1 MDEALTRIK
10 EKLHDTFPDLEGD
23 ELSIAVLL
31 HWSRAHV
38 LKKRVVKYEKHFFD
52 REIAGCTADT
62 QKGYF
67 QYQSRDIAQLQE
79 VLKKDTDSCIHA
91 FTEIYGHMAAEKPR
105 KRICE
110 ALQISWLTEEAAH
123 TFADSY
129 SPEIKK
135 LLTSSQTAPTQTS
148 ADIACRDAASF
159 IKFFYPRLRLIER
172 PSIAVDD
179 GLQELTGTRQKLI
192 IPTDEE
198 IRRTLEAIRAGTYP
212 KGFKYGQIA
221 LGVTP
226 YMLEKLGFE
235 HLLLVATRKHLENIM
250 KPLNSVMR
258 NPYEHP
264 HGLTPDMIIEAVHA
278 LEHPI
283 CVFQSENKPQ
293 RVVAVTEVQDMTEKF
308 IVIPLEPN
316 CNISYKKIPQM
327 YVNLAASIY
336 GHDEIAKV
344 INKSIENNRMLF
356 IDEKRIGTSLA
367 SQIKSLGRE
376 GTDSILYADNIA
388 RYIKDVNTFIEKENK
403 KNPRHPR
410 LTDFG
415 RNVVYD
421 AAQSQNRT
429 HRDIQTSAFDVLQSP
444 VDTEN
449 GRISEKGW
457 MQLTAVLARYSDKS
471 YETARYLLIK
481 DGVIQDQIALSSNI
495 ASATITAPDEQFLT
509 DLKQSAIEHNYQIVF
524 VHNHPSGF
532 VIPSQADKA
541 LTKELESA
549 FKDHFAGHVI
559 LDHGSYGLYTKEHT
573 DWAVLEDNR
582 LLTETEYIQKYNL
595 IPRETH
601 AHDISQRKVPDITVQ
616 GELGLIRLA
625 EYAKSV
631 DGQNGWNTADWVP
644 CCFTD
649 SENKLTNIHYIEKGA
664 FLLGDYEHISSCLKN
679 AAYLEHANRVYLIA
693 TEFDPDLFNSMEQF
707 AADTA
712 MIQDIYH
719 PLPDGGYETS
729 LFNNGVIFDDAD
741 LHAVHMEDTRNM
753 ENKEVKEAAAQ
764 GESRINRFFAECKQL
779 DAADAY
785 AAKYDELMSHC
796 AKGEISFPEQA
807 KKICL
812 TVEGNEKPVFSNE
825 NTPENLARMYQYA
838 VSHDIVVKNMIP
850 TPEDFITFGGK
861 SVVEQW
867 HADLI
872 NKQDEGYQKASQQAY
887 FNNFDNN
894 FERLSGIN
902 SIETIEKAKQRL
914 HEPEP
919 PEEDVIR
926 FFAQHPMKAGTRIP
940 PFGVLSENGVNFD
953 IISNAVYLGRK
964 EKEREVNGKTVTEV
978 ENEQTVYIGRLETDG
993 SMKKIPIS
1001 ESLYNTLIKAAQER
1015 AKAPEL
1021 TPEVLKNYREQMRIH
1036 ENDTRPNRAENF
1048 WHNYKALCRTQANNK
1063 QDAFRIANAII
1074 KEMPVKEQNKLI
1086 KQFEHYEK
1094 LTGKTYRSRLSEY
1107 YEKSV
1112 ANVPIVNKT
1121 PFNEQSLAWNVRSH
1135 IQVLDKPGEKI
1146 AADTKAVIGD
1156 IFNLT
1161 VSYTN
1166 PFSEN
1171 REELTQP
1178 LRITSVCKENN
1189 KVVLMDAQG
1198 LQKYTLEY
1206 DKFVSQVKKL
1216 ELAKELTQKQNQG
1229 RVTKAPAAAPRREN
1243 TVPIKKTRNDASQSR

>member
-1 MDEALTRIK
+1 MEEALTRIK

-31 HWSRAHV
+31 NQARIKTLKMDNTQYETRIFNREWEKFQIADMENAGYMLYQVQDTRRIKDVLHKDRAACISAFIEVYAHQV
-38 LKKRVVKYEKHFFD
+38 FGKRREWILKAVH
-52 REIAGCTADT
+52 ADT
-62 QKGYF
+62 
-67 QYQSRDIAQLQE
+67 
-79 VLKKDTDSCIHA
+79 
-91 FTEIYGHMAAEKPR
+91 
-105 KRICE
+105 
-110 ALQISWLTEEAAH
+110 LTEKSIQAFAKTYNHEIQKLLRFPQDRVAQTAADKACSEAA
-123 TFADSY
+123 A
-129 SPEIKK
+129 
-135 LLTSSQTAPTQTS
+135 
-148 ADIACRDAASF
+148 F
-159 IKFFYPRLRLIER
+159 ITFFYPQVRLIER
-172 PSIAVDD
+172 PSLAVDSE
-179 GLQELTGTRQKLI
+179 LQELLGTRQKFI
-192 IPTDEE
+192 VPTDEE

-212 KGFKYGQIA
+212 KGLKYGLIT

-226 YMLEKLGFE
+226 YMLEKVGFE
-235 HLLLVATRKHLENIM
+235 YLPIATTRKHLEDIM
-250 KPLNSVMR
+250 SPESDTTLER
-258 NPYEHP
+258 NT
-264 HGLTPDMIIEAVHA
+264 HGLTPDMIISAVHA
-278 LEHPI
+278 LENPVCI
-283 CVFQSENKPQ
+283 FQSDSAPQ
-293 RVVAVTEVQDMTEKF
+293 RIIAVTDVRDENGKL
-308 IVIPLEPN
+308 IIIPIEPN
-316 CNISYKKIPQM
+316 CNAMYRDMPQLQ
-327 YVNLAASIY
+327 VNLATSLY
-336 GHDEIAKV
+336 GKQ
-344 INKSIENNRMLF
+344 IERKIEQAMADKRLLF
-356 IDEKRIGTSLA
+356 ADEKRSRTCLS
-367 SQIKSLGRE
+367 SQVQFPGIE
-376 GTDSILYADNIA
+376 GIAELLYTNNIA
-388 RYIKDVNTFIEKENK
+388 RYIKDVNTFIEQENK
-403 KNPRHPR
+403 KNPRVQR

-421 AAQSQNRT
+421 AAQNRNRT

-457 MQLTAVLARYSDKS
+457 MQLTAVLERYSDKS
-471 YETARYLLIK
+471 YETARYLFIK

-532 VIPSQADKA
+532 VIPSAADKA
-541 LTKELESA
+541 LTKELEAA
-549 FKDHFAGHVI
+549 FKDHFAGHII

-595 IPRETH
+595 SARM
-601 AHDISQRKVPDITVQ
+601 SQTPADSPRKVSDITVQ

-631 DGQNGWNTADWVP
+631 DGQNGWNTTDWVP

-741 LHAVHMEDTRNM
+741 LHAVHIEDTRNM
-753 ENKEVKEAAAQ
+753 ENKEIKEA
-764 GESRINRFFAECKQL
+764 GTKEGSRINRFFAECKQL

-796 AKGEISFPEQA
+796 AKGEIAFPDQA
-807 KKICL
+807 KKISL

-825 NTPENLARMYQYA
+825 NTPENLARMYQFA

-850 TPEDFITFGGK
+850 TPQDFIEFGGK

-926 FFAQHPMKAGTRIP
+926 FFAQLHSTR
-940 PFGVLSENGVNFD
+940 
-953 IISNAVYLGRK
+953 
-964 EKEREVNGKTVTEV
+964 
-978 ENEQTVYIGRLETDG
+978 
-993 SMKKIPIS
+993 
-1001 ESLYNTLIKAAQER
+1001 
-1015 AKAPEL
+1015 
-1021 TPEVLKNYREQMRIH
+1021 
-1036 ENDTRPNRAENF
+1036 
-1048 WHNYKALCRTQANNK
+1048 
-1063 QDAFRIANAII
+1063 
-1074 KEMPVKEQNKLI
+1074 
-1086 KQFEHYEK
+1086 
-1094 LTGKTYRSRLSEY
+1094 
-1107 YEKSV
+1107 
-1112 ANVPIVNKT
+1112 
-1121 PFNEQSLAWNVRSH
+1121 
-1135 IQVLDKPGEKI
+1135 
-1146 AADTKAVIGD
+1146 
-1156 IFNLT
+1156 
-1161 VSYTN
+1161 
-1166 PFSEN
+1166 
-1171 REELTQP
+1171 
-1178 LRITSVCKENN
+1178 
-1189 KVVLMDAQG
+1189 
-1198 LQKYTLEY
+1198 
-1206 DKFVSQVKKL
+1206 
-1216 ELAKELTQKQNQG
+1216 
-1229 RVTKAPAAAPRREN
+1229 
-1243 TVPIKKTRNDASQSR
+1243 

>member
-10 EKLHDTFPDLEGD
+10 EKLHETFPDLEGD

-31 HWSRAHV
+31 HQARIKTLKMHNIQYETRIFNREWEKFQIADMENAGYMLYQVQDTRHIKDVLHKDRAACMSTFIEVYAHQV
-38 LKKRVVKYEKHFFD
+38 FGKRREWILKAVH
-52 REIAGCTADT
+52 ADT
-62 QKGYF
+62 
-67 QYQSRDIAQLQE
+67 
-79 VLKKDTDSCIHA
+79 
-91 FTEIYGHMAAEKPR
+91 
-105 KRICE
+105 
-110 ALQISWLTEEAAH
+110 LTEKSIQAFAKTYNHEIQKLLRFPQDRVAQTAADKACNEAA
-123 TFADSY
+123 A
-129 SPEIKK
+129 
-135 LLTSSQTAPTQTS
+135 
-148 ADIACRDAASF
+148 F

-172 PSIAVDD
+172 PSLAVDD
-179 GLQELTGTRQKLI
+179 ELQKLTGTKQTI
-192 IPTDEE
+192 IVPTDKE
-198 IRRTLEAIRAGTYP
+198 IRRTLEAIRASTYP
-212 KGFKYGQIA
+212 KETAYGRVILNA
-221 LGVTP
+221 TP
-226 YMLEKLGFE
+226 YLLEKIGFE
-235 HLLLVATRKHLENIM
+235 YLPIIATRKHLENIM
-250 KPLNSVMR
+250 KPLNSVMH

-356 IDEKRIGTSLA
+356 IDEKRSRTFLSP
-367 SQIKSLGRE
+367 QIKSLGRE
-376 GTDSILYADNIA
+376 GIAELLYTNNIA

-403 KNPRHPR
+403 KNPRYPR
-410 LTDFG
+410 LTNFG

-421 AAQSQNRT
+421 AAQNRNRNRT
-429 HRDIQTSAFDVLQSP
+429 HRDTQTSAFDVLQSP

-481 DGVIQDQIALSSNI
+481 NGVIQDQIALSSNI

-532 VIPSQADKA
+532 VIPSAADKA

-549 FKDHFAGHVI
+549 FKDHFAGHII
-559 LDHGSYGLYTKEHT
+559 LDHGSYGLYTKEHN
-573 DWAVLEDNR
+573 DWAVLEDNG
-582 LLTETEYIQKYNL
+582 LLTEAEYIQKYNL

-741 LHAVHMEDTRNM
+741 LHAVHIEDTRNM
-753 ENKEVKEAAAQ
+753 ENKEIKET
-764 GESRINRFFAECKQL
+764 GTKEESRINRFFAECKQL

-796 AKGEISFPEQA
+796 AKGEIAFPDQA
-807 KKICL
+807 KKISL

-825 NTPENLARMYQYA
+825 NTPENLARMYQFA

-850 TPEDFITFGGK
+850 TPQDFIEFGGK

-926 FFAQHPMKAGTRIP
+926 FFAQLACSLKTALILT
-940 PFGVLSENGVNFD
+940 LS
-953 IISNAVYLGRK
+953 
-964 EKEREVNGKTVTEV
+964 VTP
-978 ENEQTVYIGRLETDG
+978 YI
-993 SMKKIPIS
+993 
-1001 ESLYNTLIKAAQER
+1001 
-1015 AKAPEL
+1015 
-1021 TPEVLKNYREQMRIH
+1021 
-1036 ENDTRPNRAENF
+1036 
-1048 WHNYKALCRTQANNK
+1048 
-1063 QDAFRIANAII
+1063 
-1074 KEMPVKEQNKLI
+1074 
-1086 KQFEHYEK
+1086 
-1094 LTGKTYRSRLSEY
+1094 
-1107 YEKSV
+1107 
-1112 ANVPIVNKT
+1112 
-1121 PFNEQSLAWNVRSH
+1121 
-1135 IQVLDKPGEKI
+1135 
-1146 AADTKAVIGD
+1146 
-1156 IFNLT
+1156 
-1161 VSYTN
+1161 
-1166 PFSEN
+1166 
-1171 REELTQP
+1171 
-1178 LRITSVCKENN
+1178 
-1189 KVVLMDAQG
+1189 
-1198 LQKYTLEY
+1198 
-1206 DKFVSQVKKL
+1206 
-1216 ELAKELTQKQNQG
+1216 
-1229 RVTKAPAAAPRREN
+1229 
-1243 TVPIKKTRNDASQSR
+1243 

>member
-38 LKKRVVKYEKHFFD
+38 LKKHVVKYEKHIFN
-52 REIAGCTADT
+52 REITGCTADI

-91 FTEIYGHMAAEKPR
+91 FTEIYGHMAAGKVR
-105 KRICE
+105 AQLCE
-110 ALQISWLTEEAAH
+110 ALQISWLTEESARL
-123 TFADSY
+123 FADRY

-135 LLTSSQTAPTQTS
+135 LLASPQS
-148 ADIACRDAASF
+148 ALSPATVDTACRETASF
-159 IKFFYPRLRLIER
+159 IKFFYPRLCLIEL
-172 PSIAVDD
+172 PAPTVDHE
-179 GLQELTGTRQKLI
+179 LQELTAKQQK
-192 IPTDEE
+192 IPIPPDKE
-198 IRRTLEAIRAGTYP
+198 IKHSLETIADDTYP
-212 KGFKYGQIA
+212 KGIEYGMVIIGA
-221 LGVTP
+221 TP
-226 YMLEKLGFE
+226 YVLEKIGFE
-235 HLLLVATRKHLENIM
+235 RVPIVAPYKHLKDIM
-250 KPLNSVMR
+250 SPEINTTRER
-258 NPYEHP
+258 NT
-264 HGLTPDMIIEAVHA
+264 HGLTPDMIISAVHA
-278 LEHPI
+278 LEHPV
-283 CVFQSENKPQ
+283 CVFQSDSAPQ
-293 RVVAVTEVQDMTEKF
+293 RIIAVTDVRDENGKLI
-308 IVIPLEPN
+308 IVPIEPN
-316 CNISYKKIPQM
+316 CNVLNYKGVPQIQ
-327 YVNLAASIY
+327 VNLAASLY
-336 GHDEIAKV
+336 GKQIERKIEQAIVDNRLLFADKK
-344 INKSIENNRMLF
+344 KS
-356 IDEKRIGTSLA
+356 GASLS
-367 SQIKSLGRE
+367 SQVQFPGRE
-376 GTDSILYADNIA
+376 GIDSLFYVNNIA
-388 RYIKDVNTFIEKENK
+388 RYIDAVNTFIEKENK
-403 KNPRHPR
+403 KNPRYPR

-415 RNVVYD
+415 RNIVYD
-421 AAQSQNRT
+421 AAPGRNRT
-429 HRDIQTSAFDVLQSP
+429 HRDTQISAFDVLQSP

-457 MQLTAVLARYSDKS
+457 AELTAVLDRYSDKS

-481 DGVIQDQIALSSNI
+481 DGVIQDHIALSSNI

-509 DLKQSAIEHNYQIVF
+509 DLQQAAIEHNYQVVF

-532 VIPSQADKA
+532 VIPSEADKA
-541 LTKELESA
+541 LTTDLEST
-549 FKDHFAGHVI
+549 FKDHFAGHII
-559 LDHGSYGLYTKEHT
+559 LDHGSYGLYTKEHNG
-573 DWAVLEDNR
+573 WAVLEDNR
-582 LLTETEYIQKYNL
+582 LLTETDYAQKYNL
-595 IPRETH
+595 TARTALPPDTAQRE
-601 AHDISQRKVPDITVQ
+601 VPDITVQ

-649 SENKLTNIHYIEKGA
+649 NEHKLTNIHYIEKGA
-664 FLLGDYEHISSCLKN
+664 FLAGDYEHISSCLKN

-712 MIQDIYH
+712 LIQDIYH

-729 LFNNGVIFDDAD
+729 LFNNGVIFDDTD
-741 LHAVHMEDTRNM
+741 LHAVQMEDTRNM
-753 ENKEVKEAAAQ
+753 ENTEIKEA
-764 GESRINRFFAECKQL
+764 GMKEESRITQFFAECKQL
-779 DAADAY
+779 DSADAY
-785 AAKYDELMSHC
+785 AAKYDELMNHC
-796 AKGEISFPEQA
+796 AKGQIAFPDNA
-807 KKICL
+807 KKISL

-850 TPEDFITFGGK
+850 TPENYITFGGK

-926 FFAQHPMKAGTRIP
+926 FFAQHPTKAGTRIP

-964 EKEREVNGKTVTEV
+964 EKERKADGKTVTEV
-978 ENEQTVYIGRLETDG
+978 ENEQTVYIGRLDTDG

-1036 ENDTRPNRAENF
+1036 ENDTRPNSAENF

-1121 PFNEQSLAWNVRSH
+1121 PFNEKSLAWNVRSQ
-1135 IQVLDKPGEKI
+1135 IQVIDKPGEKI

-1229 RVTKAPAAAPRREN
+1229 IVTKAPAATPRRGN
-1243 TVPIKKTRNDASQSR
+1243 TPQVKKTRTDTSQSR

>member
-10 EKLHDTFPDLEGD
+10 EKLHDTFPDLSAE
-23 ELSIAVLL
+23 ELAFAVLL
-31 HWSRAHV
+31 HKGRTTV
-38 LKKRVVKYEKHFFD
+38 LKCSVVEYKRGFFD
-52 REIAGCTADT
+52 REITGFPADT

-67 QYQSRDIAQLQE
+67 QYQNRDIAQLQE

-91 FTEIYGHMAAEKPR
+91 FTEIYGHMAAGKAR
-105 KRICE
+105 KRICK
-110 ALQISWLTEEAAH
+110 ALQISWLTEEAARS
-123 TFADSY
+123 FADHY
-129 SPEIKK
+129 SPEVKK
-135 LLTSSQTAPTQTS
+135 LLTSSQSAPAQTD
-148 ADIACRDAASF
+148 ADIACRDAATF

-172 PSIAVDD
+172 PSLAVDD
-179 GLQELTGTRQKLI
+179 ELQELTAKQQK
-192 IPTDEE
+192 IPIPPDKE
-198 IRRTLEAIRAGTYP
+198 IKHSLETIADDTYP
-212 KGFKYGQIA
+212 KGIEYGMVIIGA
-221 LGVTP
+221 TP
-226 YMLEKLGFE
+226 YVLEKIGFE
-235 HLLLVATRKHLENIM
+235 RVPIVAPYKHLKDIM
-250 KPLNSVMR
+250 SPEINTTRER
-258 NPYEHP
+258 NT
-264 HGLTPDMIIEAVHA
+264 HGLTPDMIISAVHA
-278 LEHPI
+278 LEHPV
-283 CVFQSENKPQ
+283 CVFQSDSAPQ
-293 RVVAVTEVQDMTEKF
+293 RIIAVTDVRDENGKLI
-308 IVIPLEPN
+308 IVPIEPN
-316 CNISYKKIPQM
+316 CNVLNYKGVPQIQ
-327 YVNLAASIY
+327 VNLAASLY
-336 GHDEIAKV
+336 GKQIEWKIEQAIADNRILFADKK
-344 INKSIENNRMLF
+344 KS
-356 IDEKRIGTSLA
+356 GASLS
-367 SQIKSLGRE
+367 SQDQFPGRE
-376 GTDSILYADNIA
+376 GIDSLFYVNNIA

-403 KNPRHPR
+403 KNPRYPR
-410 LTDFG
+410 LTNFG
-415 RNVVYD
+415 RNIVYD
-421 AAQSQNRT
+421 ASPGRNRT
-429 HRDIQTSAFDVLQSP
+429 HRDTQISAFDVLQSP

-457 MQLTAVLARYSDKS
+457 AELTAVLDRYSDKS

-481 DGVIQDQIALSSNI
+481 DGVIQDHIALSSNI

-509 DLKQSAIEHNYQIVF
+509 DLQQAAIEHNYQVVF

-532 VIPSQADKA
+532 VIPSEADKA
-541 LTKELESA
+541 LTTDLEST
-549 FKDHFAGHVI
+549 FKDHFAGHII
-559 LDHGSYGLYTKEHT
+559 LDHGSYGLYTKEHNG
-573 DWAVLEDNR
+573 WAVLEDNR
-582 LLTETEYIQKYNL
+582 LLTETDYAQKYNL
-595 IPRETH
+595 TARTALPPDTAQRE
-601 AHDISQRKVPDITVQ
+601 VPDITVQ

-649 SENKLTNIHYIEKGA
+649 NEHKLTNIHYIEKGA
-664 FLLGDYEHISSCLKN
+664 FLAGDYEHISSCLKN
-679 AAYLEHANRVYLIA
+679 AAYLEHANSVYLIA

-707 AADTA
+707 AADTG
-712 MIQDIYH
+712 MIHDIYH

-741 LHAVHMEDTRNM
+741 LHAVQMEDTRNM
-753 ENKEVKEAAAQ
+753 ENTEIKEAGAKE
-764 GESRINRFFAECKQL
+764 ESRITRFFAECRQL
-779 DAADAY
+779 DSADAY
-785 AAKYDELMSHC
+785 AAKYDELMHHC
-796 AKGEISFPEQA
+796 AKGEIAFPDQA
-807 KKICL
+807 KNISL

-850 TPEDFITFGGK
+850 TPEDYITFGGK

-887 FNNFDNN
+887 FDNFDNN
-894 FERLSGIN
+894 FERISGIN

-914 HEPEP
+914 HEPEL

-964 EKEREVNGKTVTEV
+964 EKERKVDGKTVTEV
-978 ENEQTVYIGRLETDG
+978 ENEQTVYIGRLDTAG
-993 SMKKIPIS
+993 NMKKIPIS

-1021 TPEVLKNYREQMRIH
+1021 TPEVLKNYREQMRLH

-1074 KEMPVKEQNKLI
+1074 KEMPAKEQNKLI
-1086 KQFEHYEK
+1086 KQFERYEK

-1121 PFNEQSLAWNVRSH
+1121 PFNEKSLAWNVRSQ
-1135 IQVLDKPGEKI
+1135 IQVIDKAGEKI

-1166 PFSEN
+1166 PFSQN

-1229 RVTKAPAAAPRREN
+1229 SVTKAPAAAPRRGN
-1243 TVPIKKTRNDASQSR
+1243 TPQVKKTRPAASQSR